1 MDCPIPNLGLL
12 GRSDGPRIIKQLI
25 LVDPGPSA
33 DQVGIVR
40 RWADADGLGG
50 TSIEVAHVVRDL
62 LQHVG
67 RILAVISPK
76 DLVEKDRVVRRARSA
91 CSRIMLV
98 SHRSG
103 WGTRELLT
111 LKRSVGL
118 QEEIPVPHIGYAAVD
133 NCTLLGAL

>member
-33 DQVGIVR
+33 DQVSIVR

-76 DLVEKDRVVRRARSA
+76 DLVEEDCVVRRARSA

-98 SHRSG
+98 NH
-103 WGTRELLT
+103 
-111 LKRSVGL
+111 
-118 QEEIPVPHIGYAAVD
+118 
-133 NCTLLGAL
+133 